1 MRLELN
7 AMSQQHRHLYDP
19 QTSMTG
25 GRWPKR
31 SFQAEKDLFPS
42 FYGLVLFFKRT
53 ILMEHPLEV

>member
-1 MRLELN
+1 
-7 AMSQQHRHLYDP
+7 MSQQHRHLYDP